1 MFILRDR
8 TLGLREGVDPPVIAK
23 KELAA
28 SVPDFTLPKIVL
40 NLFNYLDRHSN
51 MLYTIAMET
60 LLL

>member
-8 TLGLREGVDPPVIAK
+8 TLGLREGVDAPEIAK
-23 KELAA
+23 KELSA
-28 SVPDFTLPKIVL
+28 SVPAFTMIKVVL

-51 MLYTIAMET
+51 MLYIVPMET